1 MKQSDFRER
10 EREGETQRERDTTW
24 IDYREIGL
32 SERHPIKTETDYRK
46 RQRLTTDAFTQS
58 QGRQKHT
65 R

>member
-1 MKQSDFRER
+1 MKRLDFRER
-10 EREGETQRERDTTW
+10 EREREKERQRETTW